1 MYLTVSGCEN
11 SAHTDDLDQY
21 ADTTFVVPD
30 GGPPRF
36 AASAGPIVG
45 IDEAHHNYHTA
56 QGRYLS
62 FAHLLSNDGYRVQR
76 FTHTFNA
83 ESLADIDV
91 LVISNALSAEK
102 EFDWSLPT
110 PPAFETSEVTAVA
123 DWVASGGR
131 LLLIADHMPFPGAA
145 KALGAAFGVTFYDSY
160 AYRPGSFDN
169 RESQLV
175 FSKSDSLLAD
185 NFVTREEGGGDVP
198 FVVTFTGQAFDVNP
212 DVISHPLLIMADDS
226 YLLFPEQASSFDETA
241 RRMPAK
247 GLLQGVLIEHGDGR
261 VAIFGEAAMFSAQI
275 QLRED
280 GPFQFGM
287 NNPAAPHNARFL
299 LNVMGWLAE

>member
-1 MYLTVSGCEN
+1 VT
-11 SAHTDDLDQY
+11 
-21 ADTTFVVPD
+21 
-30 GGPPRF
+30 
-36 AASAGPIVG
+36 
-45 IDEAHHNYHTA
+45 
-56 QGRYLS
+56 
-62 FAHLLSNDGYRVQR
+62 R
-76 FTHTFNA
+76 FTEKFA
-83 ESLADIDV
+83 PESLDDVDI

-110 PPAFETSEVTAVA
+110 PPAFTPSEVTAVA
-123 DWVASGGR
+123 DWVGAGGR

-175 FSKSDSLLAD
+175 FSKTDSLLAD
-185 NFVTREEGGGDVP
+185 HLVTREEGGGDVP
-198 FVVTFTGQAFDVNP
+198 FVVTFTGQAFDVSP
-212 DVISHPLLIMADDS
+212 DVISHPLLFMADDS
-226 YLLFPEQASSFDETA
+226 YLLFPDQASTFDETA

-247 GLLQGVLIEHGDGR
+247 GLLQGVLVEHGEGR

-275 QLRED
+275 QLRDD
-280 GPFQFGM
+280 GPFKFGM

-299 LNVMGWLAE
+299 LNVIGWLAK